1 MQHMALPVV
10 LTAEGTIHFDTC
22 VHLSM
27 FCIVTTSSSLDC
39 VSTHFWLSIVL
50 NGKQSIALAL
60 TYCASGS
67 FGPFALPCVTK
78 RPSYLLTLQLRGP
91 QDLCLLGGRRVPY
104 VYKKDR
110 FQQNLQVI
118 SRIRGRIRFLHITFR
133 SARLLQ
139 VISRKGESKSLP
151 YARTN
156 GEPYGLLSAMF

>member
-1 MQHMALPVV
+1 MTEHVHSSKYV
-10 LTAEGTIHFDTC
+10 LHSHYLLKLEPC
-22 VHLSM
+22 SPER
-27 FCIVTTSSSLDC
+27 CIERKS
-39 VSTHFWLSIVL
+39 
-50 NGKQSIALAL
+50 KSIALAL

-78 RPSYLLTLQLRGP
+78 RSSYLLTLQLGGP

-118 SRIRGRIRFLHITFR
+118 SR
-133 SARLLQ
+133 
-139 VISRKGESKSLP
+139 KGESKSLP

-156 GEPYGLLSAMF
+156 GEPYGLLNAMF